1 MVRQIHDRI
10 RGLVFFVGTLVG
22 LSIYFF
28 VEAPNSSVRSK
39 PLEEREQAAIYSTN
53 CAVCH
58 GRDGRAKTA
67 KGKRLGATDFTSD
80 WNTDEARGIRIITNG
95 RSEMPSFKKKL
106 SASEIRSVFAYIRRF
121 RG

>member
-1 MVRQIHDRI
+1 MVRQRHDRI
-10 RGLVFFVGTLVG
+10 RGLVFVVGCALWIAGYVVVGTTSGRARSNELG
-22 LSIYFF
+22 
-28 VEAPNSSVRSK
+28 EAK
-39 PLEEREQAAIYSTN
+39 QAAIYSAN

-80 WNTDEARGIRIITNG
+80 WNTNEARGIRIITNG

-106 SASEIRSVFAYIRRF
+106 SASEIRSVFAYVRRF